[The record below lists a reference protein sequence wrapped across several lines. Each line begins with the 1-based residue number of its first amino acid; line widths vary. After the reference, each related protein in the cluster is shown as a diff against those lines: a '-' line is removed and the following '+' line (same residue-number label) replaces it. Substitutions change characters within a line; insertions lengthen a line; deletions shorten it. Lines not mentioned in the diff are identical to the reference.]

1 MSANSER
8 QSTGGDN
15 EQTEEIESQI
25 VSSAQNGGEL
35 NLDEGNNQVKQEEN
49 VAEGEEDMEQVRLGF
64 INKFSF

>member
-1 MSANSER
+1 MSANTER
-8 QSTGGDN
+8 QPTGGDN

-64 INKFSF
+64 INKLSF

>member
-64 INKFSF
+64 INKLSF